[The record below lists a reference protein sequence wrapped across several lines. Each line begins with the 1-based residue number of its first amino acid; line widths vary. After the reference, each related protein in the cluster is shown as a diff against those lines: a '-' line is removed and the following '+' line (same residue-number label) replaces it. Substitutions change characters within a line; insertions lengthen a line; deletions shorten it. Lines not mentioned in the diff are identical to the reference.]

1 MGINNPGDGLESRAT
16 KVGVGDSFEVMEGFV
31 VQGVTSRRTTQFFP
45 GDVITVRRSVEHT
58 DGFTVTIGSCHGGTY
73 SDYMSAS
80 ALRRFVGEGK
90 IRGKVQR
97 ESVER
102 GANVAEAVGRGGV
115 EVVSADVERTA
126 VQIAGFADEID
137 GAP

>member
-1 MGINNPGDGLESRAT
+1 M
-16 KVGVGDSFEVMEGFV
+16 
-31 VQGVTSRRTTQFFP
+31 
-45 GDVITVRRSVEHT
+45 
-58 DGFTVTIGSCHGGTY
+58 
-73 SDYMSAS
+73 
-80 ALRRFVGEGK
+80 GEGK